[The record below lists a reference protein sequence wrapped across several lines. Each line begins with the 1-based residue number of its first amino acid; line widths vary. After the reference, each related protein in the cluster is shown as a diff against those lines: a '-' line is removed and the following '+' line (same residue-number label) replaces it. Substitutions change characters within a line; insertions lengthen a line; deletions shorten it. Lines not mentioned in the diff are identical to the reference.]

1 MPESTINSE
10 IQFKKLLGGKIRTIR
25 EAKRMTQ
32 EQLGEKL
39 GYSDRMVSKFENATD
54 HLKIGTLFH
63 IADALEVPL
72 YALIPFQ
79 FLAEGFPYQDFL
91 TNFASSLDE
100 DDRSTVNIFIRSL
113 KEKRERNFT
122 ERPETSG

>member
-39 GYSDRMVSKFENATD
+39 GYSGRMVSKFENATD

-79 FLAEGFPYQDFL
+79 FLTDGLPYQDFL
-91 TNFASSLDE
+91 TNFASLDE

-113 KEKRERNFT
+113 KEKRERNFA

>member
-1 MPESTINSE
+1 MPELMITSE
-10 IQFKKLLGGKIRTIR
+10 IQFKKMVGVNIRTVR
-25 EAKRMTQ
+25 EMKDMTQ

-39 GYSDRMVSKFENATD
+39 GYSGRMISKFENATD

-63 IADALEVPL
+63 IANALEVPL

-79 FLAEGFPYQDFL
+79 FLTNGLPYQDFL
-91 TNFASSLDE
+91 SDFTSLSE

-113 KEKRERNFT
+113 REKRERNFA